1 MGNFW
6 GDFAGAFQKSYDSAQ
21 RNSRENAAAKRD
33 EERFAREKQ
42 QWGEEDQLKTRIGAA
57 GWTLDDP
64 TKPDGLMTADDY
76 NRQFAAPPSEKG
88 KKPKKQALPAPME
101 SGNIDMST
109 RPSVPNADGSTS
121 TVRTIGVEMDG
132 KEYNIPT
139 VSDDGRIM
147 TNDEAVAQ
155 FKSSGRHLGAFANAA
170 DAATAAQ
177 GLHESEVARI
187 APKKDDFVPIEMNG
201 QIMYAPKGR
210 VKMKDNATYIAD
222 VGRAV
227 MPFDKTVG
235 ANMMAA
241 AQVMEGRNLELASQK
256 WGQAVMEAERIGGD
270 GGIQHLSKMFDDLPD
285 GQSVQWS
292 RDKDGGVHLKF
303 YADTKGGPVQA
314 SERVFKGRQGVTA
327 EQEVFEYARAL
338 SKPEAMGQYLTTM
351 AQAAQTE
358 FTNVLAKNQEKR
370 ADRKQALDEFQAKD
384 SSARGWASVG
394 LQKQELEERRAE
406 RFGTGPTSKI
416 RAAATKRLD
425 TLLSDAQLNPAASD
439 YEQQYNTAVENILR
453 VHPEIGEALHAG
465 DYTEKQPDA
474 KPKAAIPQGGATR
487 AGGTPDPR
495 KDPDVWTSPTTGRL
509 MRYSNAPRPAAET
522 RMAEARNEAAGIVR
536 LGGAIRQSYEQAFQQ
551 KYGATVEQVL
561 QQKR

>member
-42 QWGEEDQLKTRIGAA
+42 QWGEQDQQKVRIGAA
-57 GWTLDDP
+57 GWVLDDP

-88 KKPKKQALPAPME
+88 KKSKKQALPAPME

-155 FKSSGRHLGAFANAA
+155 FKRSGRHLGAFANAA

-177 GLHESEVARI
+177 GLHESEAARIAPI

-210 VKMKDNATYIAD
+210 VKMKDQSEYVAD
-222 VGRAV
+222 VGRV
-227 MPFDKTVG
+227 MMSIDPTVG

-241 AQVMEGRNLELASQK
+241 AQTLESNNLKLASQK
-256 WGQAVMEAERIGGD
+256 WGNAV
-270 GGIQHLSKMFDDLPD
+270 
-285 GQSVQWS
+285 
-292 RDKDGGVHLKF
+292 
-303 YADTKGGPVQA
+303 VQA
-314 SERVFKGRQGVTA
+314 Q
-327 EQEVFEYARAL
+327 
-338 SKPEAMGQYLTTM
+338 
-351 AQAAQTE
+351 
-358 FTNVLAKNQEKR
+358 
-370 ADRKQALDEFQAKD
+370 
-384 SSARGWASVG
+384 
-394 LQKQELEERRAE
+394 
-406 RFGTGPTSKI
+406 
-416 RAAATKRLD
+416 
-425 TLLSDAQLNPAASD
+425 
-439 YEQQYNTAVENILR
+439 
-453 VHPEIGEALHAG
+453 
-465 DYTEKQPDA
+465 
-474 KPKAAIPQGGATR
+474 
-487 AGGTPDPR
+487 
-495 KDPDVWTSPTTGRL
+495 
-509 MRYSNAPRPAAET
+509 
-522 RMAEARNEAAGIVR
+522 R
-536 LGGAIRQSYEQAFQQ
+536 LGGDA
-551 KYGATVEQVL
+551 GL
-561 QQKR
+561 

>member
-1 MGNFW
+1 MQAGVPGQSPQAIPVPSAPAPQQEVAPKA
-6 GDFAGAFQKSYDSAQ
+6 GDFVA
-21 RNSRENAAAKRD
+21 
-33 EERFAREKQ
+33 
-42 QWGEEDQLKTRIGAA
+42 
-57 GWTLDDP
+57 
-64 TKPDGLMTADDY
+64 
-76 NRQFAAPPSEKG
+76 
-88 KKPKKQALPAPME
+88 
-101 SGNIDMST
+101 
-109 RPSVPNADGSTS
+109 
-121 TVRTIGVEMDG
+121 VE
-132 KEYNIPT
+132 
-139 VSDDGRIM
+139 V
-147 TNDEAVAQ
+147 
-155 FKSSGRHLGAFANAA
+155 
-170 DAATAAQ
+170 
-177 GLHESEVARI
+177 
-187 APKKDDFVPIEMNG
+187 NG

-256 WGQAVMEAERIGGD
+256 WGQAVIQAQRLGGD
-270 GGIQHLSKMFDDLPD
+270 AGLQQLSKLYDDLPD

-292 RDKDGGVHLKF
+292 RDKDGIHLKF
-303 YADTKGGPVQA
+303 YADTKGGPVQT
-314 SERVFKGRQGVTA
+314 SERVFKGRQGLTA
-327 EQEVFEYARAL
+327 EQEVFENAASL
-338 SKPEAMGQYLTTM
+338 ASPESMGQYLTTM

-358 FTNVLAKNQEKR
+358 FTNVLAKKEDKR
-370 ADRKQALDEFQAKD
+370 ADERLALDRQQTAD
-384 SSARGWASVG
+384 SKARGWASIG